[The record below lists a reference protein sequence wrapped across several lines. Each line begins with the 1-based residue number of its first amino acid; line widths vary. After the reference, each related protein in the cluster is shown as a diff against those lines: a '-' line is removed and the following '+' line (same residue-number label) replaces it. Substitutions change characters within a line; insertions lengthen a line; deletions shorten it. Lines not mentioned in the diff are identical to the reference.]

1 MSKKIIIT
9 HSGSFHADDV
19 FACASLSILLEK
31 KQQPF
36 KIIRTR
42 NEKIIKTG
50 DFIIDVG
57 GKYNPAKNLFDHH
70 QKEGASKRKNG
81 IPYASF
87 GLVWKKYGPEI
98 SNNKIVAQKIDR
110 ILIQPI
116 DAGDNGTAYYK
127 PLFGNILPYEFH
139 SIFGA
144 YSPSWKENT
153 DLDKLFLKMV
163 MLAKDIIKREIKK
176 NTDSIEMEKIIENI
190 YQNTYDKRIIVVTL
204 PFSRFDIVNTL
215 GKYKKPIYAI
225 YPERGDKDWR
235 IVGINKRP
243 GSYLTRK
250 PLPKSWAGKTGEA
263 FRKVTGIKEA
273 KFCHRT
279 KFLAVADNKEGAIAL
294 ARLSL
299 NKK

>member
-1 MSKKIIIT
+1 
-9 HSGSFHADDV
+9 
-19 FACASLSILLEK
+19 
-31 KQQPF
+31 
-36 KIIRTR
+36 
-42 NEKIIKTG
+42 
-50 DFIIDVG
+50 
-57 GKYNPAKNLFDHH
+57 
-70 QKEGASKRKNG
+70 
-81 IPYASF
+81 
-87 GLVWKKYGPEI
+87 EI

>member
-57 GKYNPAKNLFDHH
+57 GKYNPVKNLFDHH

-127 PLFGNILPYEFH
+127 PLCGNILPYEFH

-190 YQNTYDKRIIVVTL
+190 
-204 PFSRFDIVNTL
+204 F
-215 GKYKKPIYAI
+215 G
-225 YPERGDKDWR
+225 
-235 IVGINKRP
+235 
-243 GSYLTRK
+243 
-250 PLPKSWAGKTGEA
+250 
-263 FRKVTGIKEA
+263 
-273 KFCHRT
+273 
-279 KFLAVADNKEGAIAL
+279 
-294 ARLSL
+294 
-299 NKK
+299 